1 MDFKDLDQVEYEDEG
16 NDIVDDLQSRITVG
30 LDDDQLTSVS
40 RFSNKSVVVTLTKQ
54 LQEEKEARQKLEGEL
69 SQLMKVSS

>member
-16 NDIVDDLQSRITVG
+16 NDVVDDLQSRITVG

>member
-1 MDFKDLDQVEYEDEG
+1 VDFKDLDQVEYEDEG
-16 NDIVDDLQSRITVG
+16 NDVVDDLQSRITVG